1 MAHPLEGIR
10 VVDLAQ
16 FVPGPG
22 VSMYLGD
29 LGADVIKVEPREGD
43 QMRRMGAQ
51 AKWGENS
58 PSFSVVNRSKKG
70 ITVDIRKPEG
80 QEIVHKLAAEVDVV
94 VVNLRADAAER
105 LRMDYETLSRIN
117 PRLVYASV
125 SAYGTRGPYA
135 KEGGY
140 DRILQGL
147 AGVMHRSMPD
157 GTPITAGVYAAVS
170 ATPMMLAY
178 GVMVALW
185 VREKTGMGQEVEA
198 SILHTWLALQ
208 LTELTRA
215 DDDPDPG
222 VERADSNFG
231 VYQCGDGKWIN
242 IAPNNDRQFARAC
255 EVLGMGSM
263 LEDLRFKDPALR
275 PQLRNEMHPK
285 IADLFKT
292 DSSDVWLE
300 QLYEADIPAGP
311 IRTRDEV
318 FEEPQVLENE
328 MLTEVQ
334 HPTMGRT
341 RMVSVPLHFSAT
353 PAGIR
358 RPAPRL
364 SEHTQEVLGQL
375 GYSAEQIASLKSQE
389 VV

>member
-1 MAHPLEGIR
+1 MAQPLDGIR
-10 VVDLAQ
+10 VIDLAQ
-16 FVPGPG
+16 LVPGPG

-43 QMRRMGAQ
+43 QIRRMGAP
-51 AKWGENS
+51 KLWGENS
-58 PSFSVVNRSKKG
+58 PSFSVVNRNKKG
-70 ITVDIRKPEG
+70 ITVDIRKPQG
-80 QEIVHKLAAEVDVV
+80 QEIIHKLAANADVL

-105 LRMDYETLSRIN
+105 LRVDYDTLRSVN

-147 AGVMHRSMPD
+147 AGVMHRRMPD
-157 GTPITAGVYAAVS
+157 GTPITAGVYASVS
-170 ATPMMLAY
+170 STAMMLAY
-178 GVMVALW
+178 GIMVALW
-185 VREKTGMGQEVEA
+185 VREKTGVGQMVEA
-198 SILHTWLALQ
+198 SLLHTWLALQ

-263 LEDLRFKDPALR
+263 LEDPRFKDPAQR
-275 PQLRNEMHPK
+275 PQLRNELHPK
-285 IADLFKT
+285 IAELFKT
-292 DSSDVWLE
+292 DSSDAWLE
-300 QLYEADIPAGP
+300 RLYDADIPAGP
-311 IRTRDEV
+311 IRTREEI
-318 FEEPQVLENE
+318 FQEPQVLENE
-328 MLTEVQ
+328 MLMEVQ
-334 HPTMGRT
+334 HPMVGRT
-341 RMVSVPLHFSAT
+341 RMVSTPLRFSAM
-353 PAGIR
+353 PGGIR
-358 RPAPRL
+358 SAAPL
-364 SEHTQEVLGQL
+364 LGEHTQEVLGRL
-375 GYSAEQIASLKSQE
+375 GYTAEQIAGLKSQE